1 MSLLYLY
8 IFIGTITTLIP
19 LLHYKN
25 KEKDIADEVQD
36 KLHELNNDNSFS
48 FKSANL
54 IGHILAFIVGTL
66 FWPILVLKKILR
78 K

>member
-1 MSLLYLY
+1 MSPVLIYISIGLL
-8 IFIGTITTLIP
+8 TTLIS

-25 KEKDIADEVQD
+25 KEKDIAEEVQD
-36 KLHELNNDNSFS
+36 KLHELSNDGSFS

-54 IGHILAFIVGTL
+54 IGHLLVFIFSTL
-66 FWPILVLKKILR
+66 FWPILVLKKILS